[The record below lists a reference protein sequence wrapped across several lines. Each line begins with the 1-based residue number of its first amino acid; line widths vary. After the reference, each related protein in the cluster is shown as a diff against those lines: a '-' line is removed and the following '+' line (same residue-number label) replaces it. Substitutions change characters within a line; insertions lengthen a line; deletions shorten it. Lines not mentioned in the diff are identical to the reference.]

1 MEENIKI
8 LADEFFALLNR
19 SKQRQELIDG
29 TLRDLDPC
37 TVQHQQTV
45 VAISNHIRRYI
56 NRSEHAGTVLPF
68 CCSRMDQ
75 HNVLFPDIQVTLQ
88 TVPEDST
95 CFEGV
100 PDWIIEVVSSDAPGD
115 YFEKLDLYK
124 NLGVR
129 EYWIVNPVRKQT
141 TVLYPENE
149 TTQVNL
155 YEFEQSVP
163 VGIYKEMPDPLEI
176 CIEAL

>member
-1 MEENIKI
+1 MEETIKI
-8 LADEFFALLNR
+8 LADEFFALMNT
-19 SKQRQELIDG
+19 SKQRQELLDG

-37 TVQHQQTV
+37 TVQHQLTV
-45 VAISNHIRRYI
+45 VAVSNCIRQYLRQPG
-56 NRSEHAGTVLPF
+56 HTGTVLPF

-88 TVPEDST
+88 DVPEHST

-115 YFEKLDLYK
+115 YFDKLALYK

-141 TVLYPENE
+141 TVLYPENS

-155 YEFEQSVP
+155 YEFKQSVP
-163 VGIYKEMPDPLEI
+163 VGIFKDMPDPLEI
-176 CIEAL
+176 CIEVL